1 MSSVSI
7 HHLAKVVFLFFLS
20 GAGCRG
26 FDEDEY
32 TDHCRSSEPRMVE
45 GGTDNP
51 SNMTSEQRSEPRR
64 AANDT
69 VSTGYAPIVFALSN
83 AK

>member
-7 HHLAKVVFLFFLS
+7 HHLTQVVFLFFLS

-45 GGTDNP
+45 GGTVSP
-51 SNMTSEQRSEPRR
+51 WNMTSELHSEPRR
-64 AANDT
+64 VASDT
-69 VSTGYAPIVFALSN
+69 VSPRYAPIVFAISN